1 MPDIALSKID
11 VIVVYELL
19 CLYSHSDSNS
29 EITFADAR
37 TLSAAWQSEHMKILS
52 PTVSTILPVYNG
64 MSSRQTLFLWCVHE
78 FVVVK
83 THYSNNQNKRTP
95 QQQIQQMNNMFLL
108 GEQKNRN
115 MFPMVTT
122 HNKICVLSVAMSN
135 IAELCLYYI
144 R

>member
-1 MPDIALSKID
+1 MSYYVYIHIPIVILRLLLLMQELSVLPGNRNICK
-11 VIVVYELL
+11 YCHL
-19 CLYSHSDSNS
+19 
-29 EITFADAR
+29 
-37 TLSAAWQSEHMKILS
+37 QSRQF
-52 PTVSTILPVYNG
+52 LPVYNG

-83 THYSNNQNKRTP
+83 THYSHNQNKRTP